1 MTVFCDNYYCAYEK
15 NGLCTKQQISIEN
28 ETCDDYVH
36 YQEVHKDKY
45 CNKFYK
51 AVKTKNN
58 IPAKALCENG
68 RKVLYK
74 GLIFYTESKVND
86 DDDNDVWVTEEVSGL
101 GGNLKHIMERFDL
114 AKKAIT
120 KAPKISDLPLA
131 MKNENDEWEIV
142 EGEETEQEVIQR
154 TVEWLKK
161 KECED
166 ESV

>member
-15 NGLCTKQQISIEN
+15 NGYCTKKQISIEN

-45 CNKFYK
+45 CHNFYK

-58 IPAKALCENG
+58 IPAKALCESG
-68 RKVLYK
+68 RKIEYQ
-74 GLIFYTESKVND
+74 GLTFYTESKVND
-86 DDDNDVWVTEEVSGL
+86 GDDDFWVTEETSGL
-101 GGNLKHIMERFDL
+101 GANFEHIKKRFDL
-114 AKKAIT
+114 VIKSIT

-131 MKNENDEWEIV
+131 EKNENDEWEIV

-154 TVEWLKK
+154 IVKWLKK